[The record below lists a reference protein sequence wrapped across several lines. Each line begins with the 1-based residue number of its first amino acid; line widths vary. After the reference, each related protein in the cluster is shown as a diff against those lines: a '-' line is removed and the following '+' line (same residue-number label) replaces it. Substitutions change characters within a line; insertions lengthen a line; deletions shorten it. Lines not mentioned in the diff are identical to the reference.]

1 MWSHLTMACF
11 IKARRG
17 LYPIRGTKPMFFSL
31 LLGGALVR
39 KSEQRSQQQS
49 ISDPMLLWA
58 GYQSVYITA
67 FSLPL
72 EVEECKKIQCLI
84 PHTDWLTLPA
94 LWCSVPV
101 WPVKPNTTTV
111 FFSSLRDSRERPHEA
126 GRKYLNVSSLFSSS
140 GASQS
145 LSVTALR
152 LAAEPVRLIFVLC
165 LWLKHS
171 DDEGRYEGGIGVRP
185 VWCCC
190 CASDYCS

>member
-58 GYQSVYITA
+58 GYQSGYITA

-72 EVEECKKIQCLI
+72 KVEECKKIQYLI
-84 PHTDWLTLPA
+84 HALSTDWLYQL
-94 LWCSVPV
+94 CD
-101 WPVKPNTTTV
+101 VKHQTDLSNQTQPLC
-111 FFSSLRDSRERPHEA
+111 FSPLRDIRERCHEA

-140 GASQS
+140 GASRS

-152 LAAEPVRLIFVLC
+152 LAAEPVRLISVLC
-165 LWLKHS
+165 LRQK
-171 DDEGRYEGGIGVRP
+171 D
-185 VWCCC
+185 
-190 CASDYCS
+190 